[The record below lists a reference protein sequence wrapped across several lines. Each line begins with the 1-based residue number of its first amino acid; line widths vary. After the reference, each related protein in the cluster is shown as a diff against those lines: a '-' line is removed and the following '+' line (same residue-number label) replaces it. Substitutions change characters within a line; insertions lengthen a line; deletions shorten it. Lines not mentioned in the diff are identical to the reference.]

1 MNEVRI
7 FESGE
12 FGRIRTLEISG
23 EPWFVGKDVAEA
35 LGYGKGKS
43 LNNAIANH
51 VDAEDKG
58 VTEMVT
64 PGGKQEMTIINES
77 GVYALIFG
85 SRLPSAKRFKRW
97 VTSEVLPAIRK
108 TGAYGVPVKE
118 ARQRELTKD
127 DYIRAASIIA
137 GCRNERLPYVMS
149 FLEEA
154 GFERMELEAQGLA
167 PLGGLPVEDRF
178 GGLAEELRET
188 AWEHRGRAL
197 LTCREFSAFCSRRG
211 VPERRFRRWLYR
223 NGHITAT
230 KCRNGKLE
238 YCACVWLD
246 GRTVRCI
253 EFTE

>member
-1 MNEVRI
+1 MDEVKV

-12 FGRIRTLEISG
+12 FGRIRTLEIGG

-35 LGYGKGKS
+35 LGYEKAR
-43 LNNAIANH
+43 NAIANH
-51 VDAEDKG
+51 VDEEDKKG
-58 VTEMVT
+58 ALIQGG
-64 PGGKQEMTIINES
+64 PGGDQTMTIINES
-77 GVYALIFG
+77 GLYSLIML
-85 SRLPSAKRFKRW
+85 SRLDSAKRFKRW

-108 TGAYGVPVKE
+108 TGAYSVSVKE

-154 GFERMELEAQGLA
+154 GFERMELGAQSPA
-167 PLGGLPVEDRF
+167 PPGGPPMQEDGF
-178 GGLAEELRET
+178 GELAEELMET
-188 AWEHRGRAL
+188 AWEHNGRL
-197 LTCREFSAFCSRRG
+197 LVTCREFSAFCSRRG
-211 VPERRFRRWLYR
+211 VPKRLFRRWLHR

-230 KCRNGKLE
+230 RCRNGGKLE
-238 YCACVWLD
+238 YCTHVWL
-246 GRTVRCI
+246 GGETVRCI